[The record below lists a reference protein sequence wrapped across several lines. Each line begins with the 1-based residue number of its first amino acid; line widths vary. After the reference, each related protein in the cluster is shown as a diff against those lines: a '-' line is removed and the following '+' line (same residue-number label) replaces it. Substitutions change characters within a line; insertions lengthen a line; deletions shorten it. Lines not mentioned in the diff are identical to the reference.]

1 MFTCKD
7 CVHYEACKDMYDLL
21 TSLEDI
27 DMLDNKY
34 AEQGCLLFK
43 NKADFVEV
51 RHGYWIDDSIPMHTS
66 SYFKCSVCE
75 GHDDQEYDYCHHCG
89 AKMDGKEGADNDK
102 R

>member
-1 MFTCKD
+1 MTCKD
-7 CVHYEACKDMYDLL
+7 CDRQIVCRYYTQWA
-21 TSLEDI
+21 
-27 DMLDNKY
+27 NV
-34 AEQGCLLFK
+34 EQIETDRCQYFK